1 MLDRLNRRPSMNTE
15 EFVENL
21 QHGIQELSN
30 NLAVVEA
37 QIKELKL
44 QRKTIKT
51 QIANNQ
57 GAIAAVNELQKLE
70 ANNES

>member
-1 MLDRLNRRPSMNTE
+1 MGTE
-15 EFVENL
+15 EFVNNL
-21 QHGIQELSN
+21 QNGLQELNN

-44 QRKTIKT
+44 QRKTMKT

-57 GAIAAVNELQKLE
+57 GAIAAVNELNKLE
-70 ANNES
+70 ADNESQS

>member
-1 MLDRLNRRPSMNTE
+1 MGTE
-15 EFVENL
+15 EFVNNL
-21 QHGIQELSN
+21 RNGLQELNN

-44 QRKTIKT
+44 QRKTMKT

-57 GAIAAVNELQKLE
+57 GAIAAVNELNKLE
-70 ANNES
+70 ADNESQS